1 MDWVFHNA
9 PAQFVRFADDL
20 TAAHAAAGH
29 PHREGKR
36 VMVAPAHATIERRA
50 ILTER
55 RAAKLRRPHH
65 ERLVEQPALFQIPQ
79 QRADRLIDDG
89 AIERQILLQLVV
101 MIPRGVVDADEA
113 HVALDEPAGHQT
125 IAREGFERSDPATA
139 LGLGELARIA
149 VYAVRVQRLRLFIG
163 KIRQLRRGELHARG
177 QFVARNAAGDFGIA
191 DHLLPHGVQ
200 VAQRV
205 ETVMAHLRRHA
216 GGIVQVHD
224 RLAFVAQQHA
234 LKSRGQEAAGEHR
247 VAAARRAPRREHD
260 VARQILRRA
269 AQRVSDP
276 RANARPSEALRA
288 GVHQQFAGM
297 MIERLRV
304 HRAHQRDVVRARADV
319 RQHRGHL
326 RAVFSV
332 TLKLVGTAEQ
342 FRGYFEKHAY
352 DIVQP
357 DMGTAFIISASVVT
371 IIAVSGA
378 PSHWVAGLLIVA
390 VLGAVV
396 ATKTGVISEYQLNR
410 LQTFV
415 DPTADTQGAGYQLRQ
430 ARITVG
436 SGGLI
441 GTGLFNGPQTNGR
454 FVPEQQT
461 DFIFTVAGEELGFVG
476 SGFILFLY
484 LLVLMRA
491 FSIARR
497 TSDPF
502 GRLVTTGVIA
512 WFAFQLFENIGM
524 TLGLMPMTGVP
535 LPFISYG
542 GSSMFA
548 TLIGFGLLQNV
559 HARSKG

>member
-1 MDWVFHNA
+1 MSQISARQRIYRRSRTSIFHGFD
-9 PAQFVRFADDL
+9 PVL
-20 TAAHAAAGH
+20 TAAVALLLVMGTLLVYAATRDWYARNGLDPQYYLKRHAINIAIGVLLAYGTTVIDY
-29 PHREGKR
+29 RLL
-36 VMVAPAHATIERRA
+36 RA
-50 ILTER
+50 YTPIFWGLSVLGLVIVLIPGLGSTVNGA
-55 RAAKLRRPHH
+55 RAWISLPGGFQI
-65 ERLVEQPALFQIPQ
+65 QPAELAKI
-79 QRADRLIDDG
+79 
-89 AIERQILLQLVV
+89 AIIIGMSMLLS
-101 MIPRGVVDADEA
+101 
-113 HVALDEPAGHQT
+113 
-125 IAREGFERSDPATA
+125 ERSHNSNEPSSQDVLQA
-139 LGLGELARIA
+139 LVIA
-149 VYAVRVQRLRLFIG
+149 
-163 KIRQLRRGELHARG
+163 
-177 QFVARNAAGDFGIA
+177 GIPV
-191 DHLLPHGVQ
+191 LL
-200 VAQRV
+200 
-205 ETVMAHLRRHA
+205 
-216 GGIVQVHD
+216 I
-224 RLAFVAQQHA
+224 
-234 LKSRGQEAAGEHR
+234 
-247 VAAARRAPRREHD
+247 
-260 VARQILRRA
+260 
-269 AQRVSDP
+269 
-276 RANARPSEALRA
+276 
-288 GVHQQFAGM
+288 
-297 MIERLRV
+297 
-304 HRAHQRDVVRARADV
+304 
-319 RQHRGHL
+319 
-326 RAVFSV
+326 
-332 TLKLVGTAEQ
+332 
-342 FRGYFEKHAY
+342 
-352 DIVQP
+352 IVQP

-378 PSHWVAGLLIVA
+378 PSRWVAGLLIVA

-396 ATKTGVISEYQLNR
+396 ATKTGVISEYQLKR

-476 SGFILFLY
+476 SGFILLLY